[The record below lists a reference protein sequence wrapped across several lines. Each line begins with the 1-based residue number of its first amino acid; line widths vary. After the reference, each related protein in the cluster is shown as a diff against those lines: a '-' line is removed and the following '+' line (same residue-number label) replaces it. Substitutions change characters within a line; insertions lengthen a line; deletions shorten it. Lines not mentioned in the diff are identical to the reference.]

1 MAETAYF
8 KDKVYLPREVRE
20 KLGLANGDRLYIEV
34 IGRGEARLT
43 VTRAGGVSR
52 RILGRLNDPP
62 DMGRL
67 KEITRKQIYED
78 IA

>member
-8 KDKVYLPREVRE
+8 KDKVYLPREIRE

-34 IGRGEARLT
+34 VGRGEARLAIM
-43 VTRAGGVSR
+43 RASGASR

-62 DMGRL
+62 DLGKLRG
-67 KEITRKQIYED
+67 ITREELYED
-78 IA
+78 VI